1 MRQRRRVE
9 GVEWSGEEEGE
20 GSGRRREGAGVLS
33 LQRAVGE
40 VEKQGRRGRRREGRA
55 IFHPG
60 FPWWGVNWGKEQSD
74 WRRGRSTHA

>member
-1 MRQRRRVE
+1 MGKRKGKVAA
-9 GVEWSGEEEGE
+9 GGG
-20 GSGRRREGAGVLS
+20 GGVLS

-74 WRRGRSTHA
+74 SPTRE